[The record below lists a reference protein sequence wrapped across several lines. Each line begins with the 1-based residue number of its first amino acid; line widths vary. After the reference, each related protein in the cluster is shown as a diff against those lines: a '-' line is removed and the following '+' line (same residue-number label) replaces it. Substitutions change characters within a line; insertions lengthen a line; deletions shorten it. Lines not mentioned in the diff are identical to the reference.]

1 MTGGEAILRCRA
13 GGSPPPH
20 VLWRRHDGRMPVGRA
35 RLDADYTLRITELTV
50 DDAGVYICQAENAVA
65 TVVANATLTV
75 YDSPRLVSGPAD
87 VSVVLNTT
95 VRLPCYGRG
104 TPPPTP
110 VWTHS
115 SLPQQPLSPGWAGQH
130 ASVTRDGTLVLTPA
144 SEDQGGSWT
153 CSLVSEAGAAH
164 ARAWLTLVSPRD
176 TPPPIISVPPAN
188 QTLPARTHATL
199 HCRVQGPPTPTLT
212 WYRGAAPVRTDGKR
226 ISVDREGDL
235 TIT

>member
-1 MTGGEAILRCRA
+1 M
-13 GGSPPPH
+13 
-20 VLWRRHDGRMPVGRA
+20 
-35 RLDADYTLRITELTV
+35 TELFHDPDPCSSV
-50 DDAGVYICQAENAVA
+50 QVSYSCCSVPPA
-65 TVVANATLTV
+65 
-75 YDSPRLVSGPAD
+75 DSPRLVSGPVD

-164 ARAWLTLVSPRD
+164 ARAWLTLVAPRD

-226 ISVDREGDL
+226 ISVSREGDL
-235 TIT
+235 TITSKASRLLFLFYYKCQFHRS